1 MESGVLKTSAVLIAS
16 GEMHAVFPSLRDVPE
31 PMRRLVTECTTG
43 CNSGTILIADRRGKQ
58 ELERAARFERFQNP
72 VDASDTAHSSGWRRW
87 WPAMVAL
94 AVSGAG
100 AALAFL
106 VHW

>member
-16 GEMHAVFPSLRDVPE
+16 DAMHAVFPSLRDVPE
-31 PMRRLVTECTTG
+31 PMRRIVMESTSG
-43 CNSGTILIADRRGKQ
+43 RNSGTILIADRRGKQ
-58 ELERAARFERFQNP
+58 ELERAARFERVPNP
-72 VDASDTAHSSGWRRW
+72 VQVSECVPADGWRRW

-94 AVSGAG
+94 AVTGVG
-100 AALAFL
+100 AALALL